1 MESIKK
7 SKTSK
12 EYLEILEYFYE
23 LYCSWDD
30 YGELSEDIANMI
42 ISLLERDD
50 CIIGVHRTGGDG
62 SIDIDN
68 IYSSETLYNMFL
80 NGLYMTGSSF
90 EGTFSKEALD
100 SPSKNISPIQNILH
114 AVIYLKSAY
123 KDSNTAIIIAVP
135 KTLVDKDYHIIT
147 DEVGQL
153 FNVVHDNVT
162 LKPEF
167 LVGAVLQNNGVCTEF
182 ISREQ
187 FLKEYENNIILKSRQ
202 NL

>member
-1 MESIKK
+1 
-7 SKTSK
+7 
-12 EYLEILEYFYE
+12 
-23 LYCSWDD
+23 
-30 YGELSEDIANMI
+30 
-42 ISLLERDD
+42 
-50 CIIGVHRTGGDG
+50 
-62 SIDIDN
+62 
-68 IYSSETLYNMFL
+68 MFL